1 MLKMWM
7 LNVDVDHQELGAIL
21 WSFVLSIPT
30 WLSPTQGTYKDI
42 HRHRVKYT
50 YDDVHECIEYLVP
63 CLTNKRVCD
72 SMN

>member
-1 MLKMWM
+1 MWM

-21 WSFVLSIPT
+21 GVLHFQYLHGLVPHKE
-30 WLSPTQGTYKDI
+30 QYKDI
-42 HRHRVKYT
+42 HRHRVKCT